1 MCCRSSCRNRSPPND
16 GQSAPPVTGPAAPK
30 KIVQAKIFGRHS
42 RAQLI
47 NTFHRRIAEL
57 IIMNN
62 STARSDPGTVGS
74 PRKHSVAT
82 RVPLLAKTANA
93 VCTNRTTSRPRGLK
107 YQPTRDGDEL
117 HRHARASR
125 QVWPR
130 RAAAVSARSRTA
142 QTRVNTNGLT
152 RPSGALDQVVT
163 TGRIRRS
170 RRRCFPL

>member
-62 STARSDPGTVGS
+62 STARSDPGMVGS

-107 YQPTRDGDEL
+107 YQPTRDGEIPP
-117 HRHARASR
+117 SR
-125 QVWPR
+125 PR
-130 RAAAVSARSRTA
+130 ESPGLAAP
-142 QTRVNTNGLT
+142 G
-152 RPSGALDQVVT
+152 
-163 TGRIRRS
+163 
-170 RRRCFPL
+170 RRRFRKEQNSAAKGEHERPHLPDGRARLGSDDGTYTQVPEALFPL